1 MMVCSAPANIEARQ
15 AIRDTWGSDKK
26 IQGHNLSAYFL
37 VGETNNISMQN
48 DLQLESDQYGDII
61 QERFV
66 DSYNNLT
73 LKSIQ
78 MVKLA
83 ANNCLNT
90 TKYLLKIDDDM
101 FVNVPRL
108 VSLILAVNETRNVL
122 MGKLICGARP
132 IKNPSSKWYS
142 PTYMY
147 EDKTYPNYLSGT
159 GYLMSIEVAQKIF
172 EASLSTPI
180 FHLED
185 VYITG
190 ICAKKAKIK
199 PRDNYM
205 FTYKKLSKEPCEFRH
220 LVTMH
225 HFSPQDIRDT
235 FKALNDPKIAQTC
248 AHYKPKVNTRSWLF
262 DNVMKANR
270 TVKRSKCL

>member
-1 MMVCSAPANIEARQ
+1 SFSFTANVVGWSYNTTRNTTNYIPVSGNWTASLAPERGVCDRPSLLVMMVCSAPANIEARQ

-122 MGKLICGARP
+122 MGTLQHIC
-132 IKNPSSKWYS
+132 
-142 PTYMY
+142 M
-147 EDKTYPNYLSGT
+147 
-159 GYLMSIEVAQKIF
+159 
-172 EASLSTPI
+172 
-180 FHLED
+180 
-185 VYITG
+185 
-190 ICAKKAKIK
+190 KIK
-199 PRDNYM
+199 RIQITYLARD
-205 FTYKKLSKEPCEFRH
+205 
-220 LVTMH
+220 
-225 HFSPQDIRDT
+225 I
-235 FKALNDPKIAQTC
+235 
-248 AHYKPKVNTRSWLF
+248 
-262 DNVMKANR
+262 
-270 TVKRSKCL
+270 